1 MNEAQRRQGD
11 EPKTNLIKPNLV
23 CRSMMQKKIY
33 SFIEDVW
40 VLQARGAADCLTKQ
54 WARIYFFL
62 MKKTVRENFKNATI
76 DLRY

>member
-1 MNEAQRRQGD
+1 MRKAGNREGD

-40 VLQARGAADCLTKQ
+40 VLPVGGLSDQTMG
-54 WARIYFFL
+54 
-62 MKKTVRENFKNATI
+62 EN
-76 DLRY
+76 